1 MTAFATE
8 FTPWLSLAGGA
19 LIGIASVL
27 LMLMH
32 GRIMGATG
40 ILAGLLVPANSSDW
54 QWRAALVAGMISAP
68 LAYLLAVG
76 SFPAI
81 NVPVSMP
88 MLIVGGFIVGIG
100 VTLGSGCTSGH
111 GVCGMA
117 RISPRSIAATLTFMF
132 TTFITVLVVRHGLGA

>member
-1 MTAFATE
+1 MMMFTTE
-8 FTPWLSLAGGA
+8 FTPLLSLAGGV

-40 ILAGLLVPANSSDW
+40 ILAGLLVPANLRDW
-54 QWRAALVAGMISAP
+54 QWRAALIAGMVSAP
-68 LAYLLAVG
+68 LAYWLAVG
-76 SFPAI
+76 SFPVI
-81 NVPVSMP
+81 TVPVSMP
-88 MLIVGGFIVGIG
+88 MLVAGGFIVGVG

-117 RISPRSIAATLTFMF
+117 RLSPRSIAATLTFML
-132 TTFITVLVVRHGLGA
+132 TTFITVFVVRHGLGA